1 MNRSSAM
8 DAEGKSFR
16 LVVFDVGRALC
27 ALYIV
32 GFHHVLDYIP
42 HLKDLCGG
50 PLEKSVKIG
59 CLGFF
64 FFCSS
69 LLSSIRHESGS
80 MSDAIAFW
88 KRRAVRIVPL
98 YLLAL
103 ISFSRPFMLTL
114 SATVGLNN
122 FIPDI
127 DGRNIPTLWF
137 VSQLMVFY
145 FLYPALRAI
154 RSKRWLAAVC
164 LALEVV
170 FWIGHSRFGWD
181 RRLWWYFPLYAAGL
195 AFSPFAERRLFL
207 SSVALSVGFAC
218 LTICGMTDVCPI
230 ATAFCG
236 CGLLYLVATAMSRA
250 AFSIPFFRFL
260 SFSSMAAYLFHRKLY
275 HRLTAPL
282 ASSLGGD
289 SLSPFSLLWMFGL
302 CVPVVFLTGWA
313 IQKGYD
319 RLVRRM
325 FPSSTG
331 KRRILPLD
339 RRTDCHEPEPPQE
352 KEARP

>member
-1 MNRSSAM
+1 MNRFSSM
-8 DAEGKSFR
+8 DAEAKTPR
-16 LVVFDVGRALC
+16 LIVFDVGRALC

-32 GFHHVLDYIP
+32 GFHHVLDYLP
-42 HLKDLCGG
+42 HLKDLCNG

-69 LLSSIRHESGS
+69 LLSSIRHGSGS
-80 MSDAIAFW
+80 MAGAVAFW
-88 KRRAVRIVPL
+88 KRRIVRIVPL

-103 ISFSRPFMLTL
+103 VSFSRPFMLTM
-114 SATVGLNN
+114 SAIVGLNN

-137 VSQLMVFY
+137 VSQLLVFY
-145 FLYPALRAI
+145 TLFPALRAI
-154 RSKRWLAAVC
+154 RSKRRLVAVC
-164 LALEVV
+164 LALEIV

-195 AFSPFAERRLFL
+195 IVSPFAEHQLFL
-207 SSVALSVGFAC
+207 SSVALSLGFAF
-218 LTICGMTDVCPI
+218 LAACGMTHVCPV

-236 CGLLYLVATAMSRA
+236 CGLVYLVAKTMSRA

-260 SFSSMAAYLFHRKLY
+260 SFSSMSAYLFHRKLY
-275 HRLTAPL
+275 HRLATPFV
-282 ASSLGGD
+282 SSPGGD
-289 SLSPFSLLWMFGL
+289 ELSSFSFLWMFGL
-302 CVPVVFLTGWA
+302 CVPVVFLAGWA

-319 RLVRRM
+319 LLIRRM
-325 FPSSTG
+325 FPTATG
-331 KRRILPLD
+331 KRRILQPD
-339 RRTDCHEPEPPQE
+339 RQTDCHESGFHQG
-352 KEARP
+352 KEAKS